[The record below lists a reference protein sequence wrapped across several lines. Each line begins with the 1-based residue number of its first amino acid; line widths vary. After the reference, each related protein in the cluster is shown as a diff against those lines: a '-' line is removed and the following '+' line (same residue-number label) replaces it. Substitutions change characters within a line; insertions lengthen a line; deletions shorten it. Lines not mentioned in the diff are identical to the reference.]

1 MRAIVGGAIKAT
13 SQWLAVAI
21 RREFNVDADR
31 LSHPD
36 MINEVIADARG
47 AGLTVHRV
55 DLSQG
60 AWDDLREV
68 IANGPVSA
76 NKRGE
81 KQGLGK

>member
-1 MRAIVGGAIKAT
+1 MLT
-13 SQWLAVAI
+13 
-21 RREFNVDADR
+21 

-36 MINEVIADARG
+36 MINEVSADARG

-55 DLSQG
+55 DMSQG

-76 NKRGE
+76 NKRGK
-81 KQGLGK
+81 KQGLEK